1 MPPVL
6 IPVACAQ
13 YYDPKEFDVSI
24 SRRRFLATSSVLLA
38 AMPARR
44 LLAQQPA
51 AATPPPETA
60 FQTIRRNVGCFTG
73 RGGTIGWLST
83 PEALVVVDTQHADTA
98 AICLDGL
105 PGRAGRTIDR
115 VFNTHHHADHT
126 GGNGVFRKV
135 STRIVAQTNVPGLQ
149 RTAYAASKDP
159 QVYADSTFDT
169 TWSETVGKERVTASF
184 RGPGHTGGDSII
196 HFEHAEIVHLA
207 DLLWIDVHPF
217 VDRPGGASIEN
228 WMRILEQVSTAMSAG
243 TTYIAGHAQRGLPV
257 TADRKALARQRDYF
271 DAALT
276 HARAGIAAGKSRDEI
291 VALPVLR
298 GFESYQALIPR
309 LSLAATLGAAYDELT
324 SAPRQ

>member
-1 MPPVL
+1 
-6 IPVACAQ
+6 
-13 YYDPKEFDVSI
+13 VSI
-24 SRRRFLATSSVLLA
+24 SRRQFLTTSSALLVI
-38 AMPARR
+38 PARR

-60 FQTIRRNVGCFTG
+60 FQAIRRDVGYFTG

-83 PEALVVVDTQHADTA
+83 PEAMVVVDTQYADTA

-105 PGRAGRTIDR
+105 PGRKGRTIDR

-135 STRIVAQTNVPGLQ
+135 STKIVAQKNVPDLQ

-184 RGPGHTGGDSII
+184 RGPAHTGGDSIV
-196 HFEHAEIVHLA
+196 HFEHADIVHLA

-217 VDRPGGASIEN
+217 IDRPGGASIEN
-228 WMRILEQVSTAMSAG
+228 WTKILDQVAKTMPAG

-276 HARAGIAAGKSRDEI
+276 HARAGIASSKSRDEI
-291 VALPVLR
+291 VALPALR

>member
-1 MPPVL
+1 
-6 IPVACAQ
+6 
-13 YYDPKEFDVSI
+13 VSI
-24 SRRRFLATSSVLLA
+24 SRRQFLATSSALLA
-38 AMPARR
+38 AMPARH

-51 AATPPPETA
+51 AATPPADTA
-60 FQTIRRNVGCFTG
+60 FQTIRGEVGYFTE

-83 PEALVVVDTQHADTA
+83 PDALVVVDTQYADTA

-105 PGRAGRTIDR
+105 PGRKGRTIDR

-135 STRIVAQTNVPGLQ
+135 STKIVAQTHVPELQ
-149 RTAYAASKDP
+149 RAAYATSKDA

-184 RGPGHTGGDSII
+184 RGPGHTGGDSIV
-196 HFEHAEIVHLA
+196 HFEHADIVHLA

-217 VDRPGGASIEN
+217 VDRPGGASIDN
-228 WMRILEQVSTAMSAG
+228 WITILEQVSKAMPAA

-257 TADRKALARQRDYF
+257 TADRKALARQHDYF

-276 HARAGIAAGKSRDEI
+276 HARDGIAARKSRDEI
-291 VALPVLR
+291 VALPALP

-324 SAPRQ
+324 AAPRQ

>member
-1 MPPVL
+1 M
-6 IPVACAQ
+6 
-13 YYDPKEFDVSI
+13 SI
-24 SRRRFLATSSVLLA
+24 SRRQFLATSSVLLVA
-38 AMPARR
+38 TPARR

-51 AATPPPETA
+51 AAASAPETA
-60 FQTIRRNVGCFTG
+60 FHTIRSNVGCFTG

-83 PEALVVVDTQHADTA
+83 PDALVVVDTQYADTA
-98 AICLDGL
+98 EICLEGL
-105 PGRAGRTIDR
+105 PGRKGRTIDR

-135 STRIVAQTNVPGLQ
+135 STKIAAQKNVPDLQ
-149 RTAYAASKDP
+149 RTAYATSKEP
-159 QVYADSTFDT
+159 QVYADSTFDA

-184 RGPGHTGGDSII
+184 RGPGHTGGDAIV
-196 HFEHAEIVHLA
+196 HFEHADIVHLG

-217 VDRPGGASIEN
+217 IDRPGGASIEN
-228 WMRILEQVSTAMSAG
+228 WMTILEHVSKTMPAA

-257 TADRKALARQRDYF
+257 TADRHALARQRDYF

-276 HARAGIAAGKSRDEI
+276 HARDGIAARKSRDEI
-291 VALPVLR
+291 IALPVLR
-298 GFESYQALIPR
+298 GFESCQALIPR